1 MVRKEVFLLVFL
13 VFGFLLFSSGAQ
25 ALQANFTLVSNP
37 NILIN
42 LAENNTI
49 NVTIGAVDE
58 NITQIVFY
66 YQTNVA
72 GSPIAY
78 AYVNDTNATSATSST
93 FLDNT
98 NYSVTPTRTYILVFA
113 NTTAAGIVPNST
125 TRNFLFTVGAPPFA
139 SSLLTL
145 TVNATGISKTTNA
158 TTYSFQSAFAFVGY
172 VKNETGCT
180 DCYQNA
186 TNASIYGIIFSP
198 NAPPTSILLTSALT
212 NASGYFRLAQINGSA
227 LFSGYE
233 LKLIYYNASGT
244 ATKVGPILPQFPS
257 IMFYSPGGE
266 GFDMTLNGGTFYLQP
281 ATTIFIKA
289 HNGTTAVSFGY
300 MLIDQILGFPID
312 TNVLTSVVNKTLIV
326 PANRGYT
333 VSFFRMFK
341 FPGSPNSGY
350 LLDNNICGGTDFMN
364 DSHCPAPPKSA
375 SITIAQAAAEA
386 TVTINQSL
394 VVRRAYVHG
403 CINIAAGTNN
413 SAVNITNIK
422 VNLLPWTTDSGSFI
436 PPFNADDG
444 SINVTKDINY
454 SRPGCFAYY
463 NVSLLNNTG
472 YMLEFYA
479 KNASGDAGNPGTA
492 NNLGGFL
499 NFTSSDFPQI
509 NLTLYNLVGTY
520 RNTSAAGV
528 LLNTSSLRINIVNS
542 TGGYVTTSTNANLKV
557 KNTAALIGS
566 VYYII
571 DSNNIVNGS
580 FYIPILNN
588 SNYAKIMIFSQN
600 GPPKETKINLTLSE
614 INITVTSMGID
625 KGFRKLHP
633 NGSLAGVDTDD
644 IPIQLRFLRTGGL
657 CDLPYAPDSCVITTL
672 NASNFNP
679 LKALLAGRINMEVRI
694 TATNVSLIFHD
705 YDMLSAKQP
714 PMDSVLDQN
723 ASDKDTVAGST
734 SVQETWNF
742 GSFAPVDSYKNV
754 TIVIPYSDSSSASN
768 YINDSSQVNISIPIL
783 YDENQKATYNA
794 TSGYGTI
801 NLTDDFFEYNN
812 TYYDDLIN
820 VSGVICNSTTYNVCN
835 LNTSSNYIALRIP
848 HFSTVGALISGSAT
862 LAPSG
867 GGGSGSSSGGGG
879 GGGGV
884 GGGGSTNKSKTEAFT
899 FVKVTPGA
907 ASIIRIVNPEI
918 GLKEIQ
924 IFVNNPA
931 TTVKITVTKLDGM
944 PAVIRHEINN
954 SVVYKYFEINKT
966 NLKDSDIQ
974 EAKFTVNVEKSYLD
988 TNKYNRNKVAVLR
1001 YSEANGWSKLNTV
1014 LSLEDD
1020 KYIYYNTTTPGFS
1033 IFAITVEKEAQ
1044 PTQEQATQQETT
1056 PPQSEPTVS
1065 VPTKNK
1071 YLIWM
1076 WFVVVIV
1083 TAAIV
1088 VALVLF
1094 MRKKKSKKK

>member
-1 MVRKEVFLLVFL
+1 MLRKEVVLLGVFL
-13 VFGFLLFSSGAQ
+13 FGLLLFSSNVE
-25 ALQANFTLVSNP
+25 ALQSNFTLVGNP
-37 NILIN
+37 KILIN
-42 LAENNTI
+42 LAENNTLNI
-49 NVTIGAVDE
+49 TVGAVDE
-58 NITQIVFY
+58 NITQVVFF

-78 AYVNDTNATSATSST
+78 AYVNDSNSTSATSSV
-93 FLDNT
+93 FVDNT
-98 NYSVTPTRTYILVFA
+98 NYSATPTRTYVLAFS
-113 NTTAAGIVPNST
+113 NTSAAGVVPNGT
-125 TRNFLFTVGAPPFA
+125 TRDFLISVSAPAFS

-145 TVNATGISKTTNA
+145 TVNATGISKTANW
-158 TTYSFQSAFAFVGY
+158 TTFSFQPAFAFVGY

-198 NAPPTSILLTSALT
+198 NAPPTSILLSSALT
-212 NASGYFRLAQINGSA
+212 NASGYFRLTQINNSA

-233 LKLIYYNASGT
+233 LKLIYYNASST

-257 IMFYSPGGE
+257 VMFYSIGGD

-281 ATTIFIKA
+281 ATTIFIQA
-289 HNGTTAVSFGY
+289 NNGSSAVSFGY
-300 MLIDQILGFPID
+300 MLIDQILGFPIE

-341 FPGSPNSGY
+341 FPGSPASGY
-350 LLDNNICGGTDFMN
+350 ILDNAICAGTDFMN

-375 SITIAQAAAEA
+375 TITVAQAAAEA

-403 CINIAAGTNN
+403 CINPAVATNN
-413 SAVNITNIK
+413 SAINITNIK

-444 SINVTKDINY
+444 SINVTRDINY

-463 NVSLLNNTG
+463 NISLLNNTG
-472 YMLEFYA
+472 YMIEFYA
-479 KNASGDAGNPGTA
+479 KNASADSSNPGSA
-492 NNLGGFL
+492 NNLAGFV

-509 NLTLYNLVGTY
+509 NLTLYNLIGTY
-520 RNTSAAGV
+520 RNTSTPGV
-528 LLNTSSLRINIVNS
+528 LLNTSLLRINIVNS
-542 TGGYVTTSTNANLKV
+542 TGGYVTTSTNANLKI

-571 DSNNIVNGS
+571 DSNNIINGS

-614 INITVTSMGID
+614 VNITVTSMGID
-625 KGFRKLHP
+625 KGFRKFHQ
-633 NGSLAGVDTDD
+633 NGSLGEVDTGD

-714 PMDSVLDQN
+714 PMDSILDQN

-734 SVQETWNF
+734 SVQETWYF

-768 YINDSSQVNISIPIL
+768 YINDSAQVNISIPVL
-783 YDENQKATYNA
+783 YDENQKAAYNA
-794 TSGYGTI
+794 TSGHGTI
-801 NLTDDFFEYNN
+801 NLTDDFLEYNS

-820 VSGVICNSTTYNVCN
+820 ISGVICNSTTYNVCN
-835 LNTSSNYIALRIP
+835 LNASSNYIALRIP
-848 HFSTVGALISGSAT
+848 HFSSVGALISGSAT
-862 LAPSG
+862 LTPSG
-867 GGGSGSSSGGGG
+867 GGGGGSSSGGGG
-879 GGGGV
+879 GGGL
-884 GGGGSTNKSKTEAFT
+884 GGGGSGANKSKTEIFT
-899 FVKVTPGA
+899 FVKLTPGA

-966 NLKDSDIQ
+966 NLKDGDIQ

-988 TNKYNRNKVAVLR
+988 NNKYDKNKIVVQR
-1001 YSEANGWSKLNTV
+1001 YSEANGWSKLDTA
-1014 LSLEDD
+1014 LSSEDD
-1020 KYIYYNTTTPGFS
+1020 KYVYYNVTTNAFS
-1033 IFAITVEKEAQ
+1033 IFAITLEKDIQ
-1044 PTQEQATQQETT
+1044 PTQEQTAQQEATQ
-1056 PPQSEPTVS
+1056 PQTEPIVS
-1065 VPTKNK
+1065 VPPKSK
-1071 YLIWM
+1071 YLIWI
-1076 WFVVVIV
+1076 WVFAVIV
-1083 TAAIV
+1083 AIGISV
-1088 VALVLF
+1088 TLVLF
-1094 MRKKKSKKK
+1094 IRKKKAKKK